1 MTTPFY
7 RIRHLIAVYLPLI
20 WTQEYLDSVW
30 DELWEA
36 WDNEELSLEQ
46 LHRLSDELNAAQ
58 LRLSLGLEPNTAA

>member
-1 MTTPFY
+1 MMTAY
-7 RIRHLIAVYLPLI
+7 GRILTAIAVYLPLI

-30 DELWEA
+30 DELWDA
-36 WDNEELSLEQ
+36 WDNDELSLEQ